1 MTKSMLS
8 EAKSVL
14 NYLEHVP
21 DKYKEGPWSPVT
33 HLIVYVYAGFLLL
46 TVPSA
51 FMSNADSLGV
61 SDSFDMF
68 YLQFFRLLCFLYG
81 AIVIFVTYQ
90 KLGVWPSL
98 SYTYTSWNLMTLR
111 FFFSFLD
118 GLGITSM
125 RGFAN
130 LIRFPALVGCS
141 ITVFIWWGV
150 LIPVIDTFLRRNAK
164 QRANFWDLNRSFLLI
179 SVHCLNL
186 PMVLGEFILTNQ
198 MLTFSDLWAGYL
210 VAFLYCLFYLNVLV
224 PHGVHFYIILS
235 PQTALCA
242 ISYALI
248 IVSYYCTFLLA
259 NYILTSCRLYV
270 V

>member
-1 MTKSMLS
+1 MLS

-21 DKYKEGPWSPVT
+21 MKYKEGPWSPVT
-33 HLIVYVYAGFLLL
+33 HFIVFVYAGVLLL
-46 TVPSA
+46 TIPSV
-51 FMSNADSLGV
+51 FMSDTDSVGF
-61 SDSFDMF
+61 SKSFIVEIY
-68 YLQFFRLLCFLYG
+68 YLQFFRLLCFMYG
-81 AIVIFVTYQ
+81 AVVIFVTYQ
-90 KLGVWPSL
+90 KLGIWPSL

-111 FFFSFLD
+111 FLFAFLND
-118 GLGITSM
+118 LGMTSVG
-125 RGFAN
+125 GFAN

-186 PMVLGEFILTNQ
+186 PMILGEFILTNRV
-198 MLTFSDLWAGYL
+198 LTFDDLWAGYL
-210 VAFLYCLFYLNVLV
+210 VAFFYCLFYLNVLV

-242 ISYALI
+242 ISYVLI
-248 IVSYYCTFLLA
+248 VGSYYSTFLFA
-259 NYILTSCRLYV
+259 NYILTSFQEFVL
-270 V
+270 